1 MMSIN
6 GLYLLSKPLYVQ
18 NDQCFSYI
26 PFFTMPTK
34 EHEEYQGL
42 RCVMCL
48 TKCKQGKL
56 NHGHKIF
63 IQKYVY
69 QKYFDD
75 EDFLPKSICS
85 ACQARLFSLEKMSS
99 RELPDLKHQ
108 DLAQNVRQHTR
119 AKSLGGGSILD
130 CECEICILGKA
141 SGLKN
146 QGAGK

>member
-85 ACQARLFSLEKMSS
+85 GCQVGFFLQRSCHPENFQILNIQIWMSDNTPEPRVLEAVLFWTVS
-99 RELPDLKHQ
+99 
-108 DLAQNVRQHTR
+108 VRFADQ
-119 AKSLGGGSILD
+119 
-130 CECEICILGKA
+130 GKP
-141 SGLKN
+141 
-146 QGAGK
+146 QV